1 MANTKAKPNDLD
13 KCKGEPRKN
22 ASLSFFTTKLFEE
35 MSAASSCKHRS
46 KMWRAVSLAEQKDT
60 TLVSSFTEFTF
71 IE

>member
-1 MANTKAKPNDLD
+1 MKKMANTKAKPNDLD

-46 KMWRAVSLAEQKDT
+46 KM
-60 TLVSSFTEFTF
+60 
-71 IE
+71 